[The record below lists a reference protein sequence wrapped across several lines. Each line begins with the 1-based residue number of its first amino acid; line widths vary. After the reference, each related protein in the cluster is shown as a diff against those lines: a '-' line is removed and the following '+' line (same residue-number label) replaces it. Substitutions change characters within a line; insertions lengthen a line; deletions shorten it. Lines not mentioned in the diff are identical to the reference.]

1 MKVLTATVKYP
12 AGKLFNGKRGG
23 QRQDIT
29 LVTERGEEAHIWF
42 DAGDRRYVSLQ
53 KGEVVQLLQEGEKFT
68 LITDDGEEA
77 EQPPT
82 TPQATPAALASTPPD
97 SEAGFQWR
105 EFAAK
110 PPEQPRIKGL
120 ITTDDQTR
128 TQIYQELCKRAQVL
142 KSCHVQVT
150 SLFTDQDGQCILDS
164 ETVQKYAV
172 TLYIDLK
179 EYW

>member
-42 DAGDRRYVSLQ
+42 DAGDRRYSHLQ

-68 LITDDGEEA
+68 LITDDGEE
-77 EQPPT
+77 EITPPT
-82 TPQATPAALASTPPD
+82 TPQATPAALATTPI
-97 SEAGFQWR
+97 
-105 EFAAK
+105 
-110 PPEQPRIKGL
+110 PPAQPRIKGL
-120 ITTDDQTR
+120 ITTDEQTR
-128 TQIYQELCKRAQVL
+128 TQIYQELCKRAQML

-150 SLFTDQDGQCILDS
+150 SLFTDQEGQCILDS

>member
-12 AGKLFNGKRGG
+12 TGKLFDGKRGG
-23 QRQDIT
+23 QRQNIM
-29 LVTERGEEAHIWF
+29 LVTEHGEEARIWF
-42 DAGDRRYVSLQ
+42 DAGDRRYIHLR
-53 KGEVVQLLQEGEKFT
+53 KGEVVRLLQEGEKFT
-68 LITDDGEEA
+68 LITDDGEEQQ
-77 EQPPT
+77 QPP
-82 TPQATPAALASTPPD
+82 TPQATPAALATTPI
-97 SEAGFQWR
+97 
-105 EFAAK
+105 
-110 PPEQPRIKGL
+110 PPAQPKIKGL
-120 ITTDDQTR
+120 ITTDEQTR

-142 KSCHVQVT
+142 KSCHVQVS